1 MSRCRTISHAAS
13 TVSLE
18 KKKKKKKRGK
28 KSIPCFPK
36 LSLGLGLKR
45 SHYSRKD
52 YRDERVG
59 HSAVPFPEKQ
69 VVVSLDYM
77 CLAAFHLTRRRKNGG
92 REGVARTEEH
102 CRAARLGFTRNIDSI
117 CEEWPLFLSLSLSFS
132 HSLCPVYTIVVSLVL
147 YLSLLAGGG
156 TVMASLPLPRGQIT
170 RR

>member
-1 MSRCRTISHAAS
+1 MSDDFTRR
-13 TVSLE
+13 LYRFPR

-117 CEEWPLFLSLSLSFS
+117 CEEWPLFLSLSLSLSRILFAPFIQSSSRWYCIS
-132 HSLCPVYTIVVSLVL
+132 HCWRA
-147 YLSLLAGGG
+147 AG
-156 TVMASLPLPRGQIT
+156 P
-170 RR
+170 

>member
-1 MSRCRTISHAAS
+1 MSDDFTRRLYRFTR
-13 TVSLE
+13 

-45 SHYSRKD
+45 SHYSRED

-117 CEEWPLFLSLSLSFS
+117 CEEWPLFLSLSLSLSRILFAPFIQSSSRWYCIS
-132 HSLCPVYTIVVSLVL
+132 HCWRA
-147 YLSLLAGGG
+147 AG
-156 TVMASLPLPRGQIT
+156 P
-170 RR
+170 